1 MLLFMV
7 FRLFYFLKD
16 QLTESKP
23 NQLFQIFHKKQKVPL
38 YHIQACE
45 VWNQAEM
52 CQKVKGTEKRDLQV
66 VILQLHSNG
75 QQ

>member
-1 MLLFMV
+1 MLLFM
-7 FRLFYFLKD
+7 FFCWFFLKD

-52 CQKVKGTEKRDLQV
+52 CQKVKGTEKRDLQD
-66 VILQLHSNG
+66 VILQLYSNG